1 MKPPR
6 RKIPPRVNK
15 LIRELAGATNEQA
28 GKLLRARG
36 VPEDDISLFFIG
48 RARSRERDV
57 HA

>member
-36 VPEDDISLFFIG
+36 VSEDDISLFFIG
-48 RARSRERDV
+48 RAREALRP
-57 HA
+57 